1 MEVRAESSAGCREIL
16 CIEEHGEICLLL
28 SKMLDTS
35 EFKVSHAKDIQQAA
49 EHLITRSPALVL
61 IEDNFFG
68 ESGMTYVAEL
78 KHKFPGTKIVML
90 SAEGG
95 PKKEAAR
102 NAGVDVF
109 LAKPFTKMQLV
120 RSVVT
125 LTDKSEN
132 V

>member
-1 MEVRAESSAGCREIL
+1 MDARDESFAGCKEIL

-28 SKMLDTS
+28 SKMLDS
-35 EFKVSHAKDIQQAA
+35 REFKVSHAKDIQQAA
-49 EHLITRSPALVL
+49 VYLTTRIPALVL

-68 ESGMTYVAEL
+68 EVGITYIAEL
-78 KHKFPGTKIVML
+78 KHKLPETKIVML

-102 NAGVDVF
+102 KAGVDVF
-109 LAKPFTKMQLV
+109 LTKPFTKMQLV

-125 LTDKSEN
+125 LISKSEN